1 MTITR
6 KAFTFPSRWQF
17 WRFALGQLDY
27 ILPRSVRRLRH
38 VRCWPV
44 EWRERIHHVTEDER
58 VELARAR
65 HRAHE
70 DSKERKQLK
79 KIVGEYKRLLSN
91 ALTRAGAA
99 YRFKDEGARIIKRIK
114 FRNPIRAS
122 KEAIWFQV
130 ETARLPWHVLI
141 AYLKAPEV
149 TETVSFA
156 CGRRVRCI
164 ADDPEKGVWYVVEL
178 KQGVHGVPRNVD
190 YNRMME
196 SLKPEAPPL
205 AICIGAGQAG
215 RLYYRDIADMP
226 HMIVAGA
233 TGSGKSV
240 WIKQVLTTLLTRND
254 KGRAIFIMIDMK
266 GGVELSQF
274 KDAPNLLLPIIKEK
288 RDVGP
293 TLERVLRE
301 VRRRLIM
308 FEKMGVVNIQAYNQR
323 HRPTMAYWVL
333 VIDELAHLMLDP
345 SLKKDSEILLA
356 DIAALSRAA
365 GIHVIAATQRPSVD
379 VVTGLIKANFPV
391 RIAFSTASQADSRVI
406 IDTGDACQIA
416 PQGRMIFFMGN
427 TKVEVQGPFIS
438 PQLIDETM
446 SRIVGGKRE
455 EALDA
460 RKRHGITSIDL
471 FRYALGSH
479 DGRVDNG
486 AMWQAFKMHNLRRDE
501 VRNMLSQYDNQEVEI
516 DGTWYKLM
524 PPYMARG
531 CQMPR
536 KLVLIETPD
545 VVTADDAIDA
555 EAYDAADPQPNR
567 SDVPA
572 FIDWGNQEI
581 ATIPDV
587 AIAASGENDG
597 KNGSNSAEEDTE
609 PEYSA
614 DEFQPTK

>member
-1 MTITR
+1 MAQLTLTR
-6 KAFTFPSRWQF
+6 KAPALPIRWQLY
-17 WRFALGQLDY
+17 RFALGQLDW
-27 ILPRSVRRLRH
+27 IIPRSIRRLRH
-38 VRCWPV
+38 VRCWSV
-44 EWRERIHHVTEDER
+44 EWRERINHVTEDER

-70 DSKERKQLK
+70 DCKDRKQLT

-99 YRFKDEGARIIKRIK
+99 YRFKDEGARIIKRVK

-122 KEAIWFQV
+122 KEAIWFQI

-196 SLKPEAPPL
+196 NLKSDAPPL
-205 AICIGAGQAG
+205 SICIGMGEAG
-215 RLYYRDIADMP
+215 RIYYRDIADMP

-240 WIKQVLTTLLTRND
+240 WIKQVMTTLLTRND
-254 KGRAIFIMIDMK
+254 KARVIFVMIDMK

-274 KDAPNLLLPIIKEK
+274 KDAPNLLIPIIKEK
-288 RDVGP
+288 KDVAP
-293 TLERVLRE
+293 TLERVLKE
-301 VRRRLIM
+301 VRRRLVV

-323 HRPTMAYWVL
+323 HHPVMAYWVL

-345 SLKKDSEILLA
+345 TLKKDSEILLA

-406 IDTGDACQIA
+406 IDTGDACQLA
-416 PQGRMIFFMGN
+416 PEGRMIFFMGK
-427 TKVEVQGPFIS
+427 TKTELQGPFIS
-438 PQLIDETM
+438 PALIQETM
-446 SRIVGGKRE
+446 TRIVGGKRE

-460 RKRHGITSIDL
+460 RKRHGITTIDL
-471 FRYALGSH
+471 FRYALQSH
-479 DGRVDNG
+479 DGRVGND
-486 AMWQAFKMHNLRRDE
+486 AVWQAFKMYNLKRDE
-501 VRNMLSQYDNQEVEI
+501 VRQMLSSFDNQEVEI
-516 DGTWYKLM
+516 DGKWYKLL
-524 PPYMARG
+524 PPALVINR
-531 CQMPR
+531 QEPR
-536 KLVLIETPD
+536 RLVPIETAD
-545 VVTADDAIDA
+545 IVVADE
-555 EAYDAADPQPNR
+555 EADERRN
-567 SDVPA
+567 SETVPA
-572 FIDWGNQEI
+572 FIDWGNQETIGLPI
-581 ATIPDV
+581 A
-587 AIAASGENDG
+587 AIAASGENGDT
-597 KNGSNSAEEDTE
+597 NGPNSTAEDTE
-609 PEYSA
+609 QENSV
-614 DEFQPTK
+614 DEFQPVDSIH